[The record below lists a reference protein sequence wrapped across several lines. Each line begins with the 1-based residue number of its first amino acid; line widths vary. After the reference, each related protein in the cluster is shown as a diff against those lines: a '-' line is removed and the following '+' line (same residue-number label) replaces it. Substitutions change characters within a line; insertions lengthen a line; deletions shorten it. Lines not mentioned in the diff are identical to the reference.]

1 MYVCLCN
8 SYRESDIE
16 RVAKGSGICRAVDAY
31 GALGRSPVCGC
42 CLTYA
47 QDVIDGVLSRGNEPL
62 AAAAE

>member
-16 RVAKGSGICRAVDAY
+16 RVAKGAGICRAVDAY
-31 GALGRSPVCGC
+31 GALGRLPVCGC

-47 QDVIDGVLSRGNEPL
+47 QDLIDDVLSRGNKPL
-62 AAAAE
+62 AAAE